1 MVADVI
7 ASIVPFLA
15 AGILLIAALAVRF
28 AGMNRILNIV
38 DYARVNDIEEL
49 HRWAGNR
56 LLLLPL
62 VSVAIGAL
70 SQRNPAL
77 AIPLIIV
84 LVMAVMGMV
93 MWIAA
98 GSGKF
103 SRT

>member
-1 MVADVI
+1 MQI
-7 ASIVPFLA
+7 TSLMPFLA

-28 AGMNRILNIV
+28 AGTNRILNIV
-38 DYARVNDIEEL
+38 DYARVTDIPAL

-62 VSVAIGAL
+62 VSAAIGLASL
-70 SQRNPAL
+70 RHPAL
-77 AIPLIIV
+77 ALPLIIV
-84 LVMAVMGMV
+84 LVMAVLGVV

-103 SRT
+103 SRL